1 VNKIT
6 HTLKPH
12 NRMMTRIPSIETY
25 GDVIGLMTDHDTVTQ
40 HLDIALRKLTLVRLV
55 DDTGS
60 AHQRH
65 PLTFTRTDQVIS
77 FTLQVTWPP
86 KQA

>member
-1 VNKIT
+1 MNKIARA
-6 HTLKPH
+6 LKPH

-25 GDVIGLMTDHDTVTQ
+25 GDVVGLMTDHDTVTQ
-40 HLDIALRKLTLVRLV
+40 HLDIALRKLTLVRLA

-60 AHQRH
+60 MHQRH

-77 FTLQVTWPP
+77 LTLQIT
-86 KQA
+86 